1 MYRIAVNTDDV
12 LVDTKMVAEM
22 VEKVE
27 VQGAIPGGNRIWA
40 VGRKVDE
47 EVVAKV
53 DDFARKTANLRPVE
67 IFGVVLCPDS
77 RRKHAQWAEKW
88 FRKWSQKWTQNAS

>member
-1 MYRIAVNTDDV
+1 MFNSMNDTITVYRIAVNTDDV

-40 VGRKVDE
+40 VGRKMNE
-47 EVVAKV
+47 KVVAKV
-53 DDFARKTANLRPVE
+53 DDFARKTANL
-67 IFGVVLCPDS
+67 GG
-77 RRKHAQWAEKW
+77 RRDFVGHV
-88 FRKWSQKWTQNAS
+88 